1 MRPSSTRKST
11 PSSATVVL
19 KALRRPRASMQA
31 MMLALL
37 LCLLRCRRRAV
48 RRRIEFFLGQ
58 AKPLDRGGN
67 ARPLFVQ
74 KLFAL
79 ALEQKTARPVFDK
92 HPEASLRLDE
102 LFVHQFLVTLQDR
115 EGIDPEFG
123 RNIADRGERIAFVE
137 EAVEDHVN
145 DAVAQ
150 LAVNRL
156 TIMPFTFHS
165 VFEIDHCSSC
175 SDVVNYNTSSQA
187 SSFLNFFLR
196 RFSRRPTGSN
206 AGPKR
211 EEMWVGR
218 DSNPQP
224 TP

>member
-37 LCLLRCRRRAV
+37 LCLLRRRRRAV

-58 AKPLDRGGN
+58 AEPLDRGGN

-74 KLFAL
+74 KFLAF
-79 ALEQKTARPVFDK
+79 ALEQKIARPVFHK
-92 HPEASLRLDE
+92 HPQASLRLDE
-102 LFVHQFLVTLQDR
+102 LLVHQFLVTLQDR

-156 TIMPFTFHS
+156 T
-165 VFEIDHCSSC
+165 
-175 SDVVNYNTSSQA
+175 
-187 SSFLNFFLR
+187 
-196 RFSRRPTGSN
+196 
-206 AGPKR
+206 
-211 EEMWVGR
+211 
-218 DSNPQP
+218 
-224 TP
+224 

>member
-37 LCLLRCRRRAV
+37 LCLLRRRRRAV

-58 AKPLDRGGN
+58 GEPLDRGGN
-67 ARPLFVQ
+67 ARPLFIQ
-74 KLFAL
+74 KLVAL
-79 ALEQKTARPVFDK
+79 ALEQKIARPVFDK
-92 HPEASLRLDE
+92 HSEASLRLDQ
-102 LFVHQFLVTLQDR
+102 LLVHQLLVTLQDR

-123 RNIADRGERIAFVE
+123 RNIADRGERIAFVKL
-137 EAVEDHVN
+137 AVEDHVN

-187 SSFLNFFLR
+187 SFFLNFFW
-196 RFSRRPTGSN
+196 RRPRRRQT
-206 AGPKR
+206 R
-211 EEMWVGR
+211 R
-218 DSNPQP
+218 
-224 TP
+224 